1 MISKLK
7 TYFIYGLLFTLA
19 LFIPGFAAREGMSL
33 RELESN
39 ALPHKTH
46 DTLEVTLSFVGD
58 IMGHLP
64 LIQAHRQ
71 PDGTY
76 DFTQVFNDL
85 KDDFSRVDY
94 TIGNLETV
102 VGCFPY
108 TGYPMFSSPVELA
121 DACRLAGIDM
131 MVTANNHTCD
141 RNKKGIVRTIDV
153 LDSLGLAHTGS
164 FKSQQSFEEDY
175 PKYFEVKKVR
185 FALLNYTYGTNG
197 LPIPEGTV
205 VNLLDS
211 AAIARDVTEA
221 RKLNVDFVIAFV
233 HWGQEYSSQP
243 NEVQIGYANWMCELG
258 IDAIIGAHPHVVQPF
273 EFLSLNQKSPIPVFY
288 SLGNFISNQRERYEN
303 GGIVAEITF
312 KKCNR
317 TKFPCKTNY
326 VPFYVNID
334 ESSGKYRIIT
344 EDSDLAKGL
353 NLPVKR
359 EYEQSISDSR
369 RIVHSRPWEMN
380 LTH

>member
-1 MISKLK
+1 LKSKLK
-7 TYFIYGLLFTLA
+7 TYFICGLLFVSA
-19 LFIPGFAAREGMSL
+19 LFIPGFAVREGMSL
-33 RELESN
+33 SELKSS
-39 ALPHKTH
+39 ALPYKTH

-71 PDGTY
+71 PDGNY

-108 TGYPMFSSPVELA
+108 TGYPMFSSPEELA
-121 DACRLAGIDM
+121 EACRLAGIDM

-141 RNKKGIVRTIDV
+141 RNKKGINRTIDV

-164 FKSQQSFEEDY
+164 FKSQKSFEEEY

-197 LPIPEGTV
+197 LPIPEGTI

-211 AAIARDVTEA
+211 ASIARDVTEA
-221 RKLNVDFVIAFV
+221 RRSNVDFVIAFV
-233 HWGQEYSSQP
+233 HWGQEYSQQP
-243 NEVQIGYANWMCELG
+243 NEFQIGYANWMYELG

-273 EFLSLNQKSPIPVFY
+273 EFLSMNTSRPIPVFY

-317 TKFPCKTNY
+317 TKFPCKTAY

-334 ESSGKYRIIT
+334 ESSGKYQIVA
-344 EDSDLAKGL
+344 EDSELLTSL
-353 NLPVKR
+353 NASGSKA
-359 EYEQSISDSR
+359 YKQSISDSHR
-369 RIVHSRPWEMN
+369 VIHSRPWEVS
-380 LTH
+380 LPY

>member
-1 MISKLK
+1 ML
-7 TYFIYGLLFTLA
+7 
-19 LFIPGFAAREGMSL
+19 IPGFEIEEGMSL
-33 RELESN
+33 REIQSQ
-39 ALPHKTH
+39 ALPYKSH
-46 DTLEVTLSFVGD
+46 DTIEVTLSFVGD

-71 PDGTY
+71 QVGSY

-108 TGYPMFSSPVELA
+108 TGYPMFSSPEELA

-141 RNKKGIVRTIDV
+141 RNKKGVFRTIDV

-164 FKSQQSFEEDY
+164 FKSQKSFEDEY

-185 FALLNYTYGTNG
+185 FALLNYTFGTNG
-197 LPIPEGTV
+197 LPIPEGTI

-221 RKLNVDFVIAFV
+221 RRANVDFIIAFV
-233 HWGQEYSSQP
+233 HWGQEYTHEP
-243 NEVQIGYANWMCELG
+243 NEFQTGYANWMYELG
-258 IDAIIGAHPHVVQPF
+258 IDAIVGAHPHVVQPF
-273 EFLSLNQKSPIPVFY
+273 EFLSMNGGRSIPVFY

-317 TKFPCKTNY
+317 YKFPCKTGY

-334 ESSGKYRIIT
+334 ESSGKYQIVAENSALIPLMRADAI
-344 EDSDLAKGL
+344 K
-353 NLPVKR
+353 KF
-359 EYEQSISDSR
+359 EQSISDSQR
-369 RIVHSRPWEMN
+369 VLHSRPWEMN
-380 LTH
+380 LGE